1 MDRIDTVRAEV
12 LTRVDRAERNYR
24 LAFFAAVALEGLFLA
39 AFLLLANLHDRT
51 HVLLLLATVTS
62 YTIVV
67 LGLMAL
73 GAHVNRTTLRVLQAI
88 DALKP
93 ESGAK

>member
-24 LAFFAAVALEGLFLA
+24 LAFFGAVALEGLFLV

-67 LGLMAL
+67 LGLIAL
-73 GAHVNRTTLRVLQAI
+73 GAHVNRTTLRLLQAI
-88 DALKP
+88 DALRK
-93 ESGAK
+93 A